1 MTDHELLAPEL
12 PEQRDPS
19 KSDLVSGW
27 YKIAQSD
34 QISLKEALQVDNF
47 PTQMVVWRG
56 EDSVLRG
63 LDLYCKHMGASLACG
78 EVEGNSIKCPFHNW
92 RWAGEGHC
100 DEIPYAKNI
109 PSKALTRAW
118 EIDEIDGE
126 IYAWFDKN
134 ASPADPNGQRFK

>member
-78 EVEGNSIKCPFHNW
+78 EVEGNSIRCPFHNW

-134 ASPADPNGQRFK
+134 SSPADPNGQRFK

>member
-1 MTDHELLAPEL
+1 MTDQELLAPEL

-78 EVEGNSIKCPFHNW
+78 EVDGNSIRCPFHNW

-109 PSKALTRAW
+109 PSKAITRAW

-134 ASPADPNGQRFK
+134 ASPSDPNGQRFK

>member
-1 MTDHELLAPEL
+1 MTDQELLAPEL

-78 EVEGNSIKCPFHNW
+78 EVEGNSIRCPFHNW

-109 PSKALTRAW
+109 PSKAITRAW

>member
-1 MTDHELLAPEL
+1 LTDQELLAPEL

-78 EVEGNSIKCPFHNW
+78 EVDGNSIRCPFHNW

-134 ASPADPNGQRFK
+134 ASPSDPNGQRFK